1 MEIRKPNDSEYKTIL
16 SLTPQAL
23 FEGTLGEAKPSEEKV
38 KQLIEPLL
46 QKGSYYL
53 IATEDHHLMGWILIG
68 ASQDPLTEKIYGFI
82 YELFVL
88 EEFRGKGMARK
99 LIEAGIEHLKQ
110 DGYSEI
116 RLRVYA
122 GNQAMKLYETFGFK
136 QKTIIMSVNYPPLK
150 A

>member
-1 MEIRKPNDSEYKTIL
+1 MHPPPKGKQE
-16 SLTPQAL
+16 TPTSIS
-23 FEGTLGEAKPSEEKV
+23 GG
-38 KQLIEPLL
+38 
-46 QKGSYYL
+46 GSF
-53 IATEDHHLMGWILIG
+53 G
-68 ASQDPLTEKIYGFI
+68 ASQDLLTGKRYGFI

-110 DGYSEI
+110 DGYSEV

-136 QKTIIMSVNYPPLK
+136 HH
-150 A
+150 

>member
-1 MEIRKPNDSEYKTIL
+1 
-16 SLTPQAL
+16 
-23 FEGTLGEAKPSEEKV
+23 
-38 KQLIEPLL
+38 
-46 QKGSYYL
+46 
-53 IATEDHHLMGWILIG
+53 
-68 ASQDPLTEKIYGFI
+68 
-82 YELFVL
+82 
-88 EEFRGKGMARK
+88 MARK

-110 DGYSEI
+110 DGYSEV